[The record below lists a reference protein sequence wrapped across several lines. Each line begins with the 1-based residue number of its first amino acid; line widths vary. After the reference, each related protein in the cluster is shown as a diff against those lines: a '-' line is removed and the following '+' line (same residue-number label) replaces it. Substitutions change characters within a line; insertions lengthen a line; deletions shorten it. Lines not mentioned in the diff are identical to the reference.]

1 MSPSVPETTIW
12 GFNPTLVRLRP
23 RDVQAA
29 VRRLAYGF
37 NPTLVRLRP
46 SIGFCL
52 WLMSLNDRRGGK
64 PTILPSH

>member
-1 MSPSVPETTIW
+1 
-12 GFNPTLVRLRP
+12 
-23 RDVQAA
+23 
-29 VRRLAYGF
+29 
-37 NPTLVRLRP
+37 LRP